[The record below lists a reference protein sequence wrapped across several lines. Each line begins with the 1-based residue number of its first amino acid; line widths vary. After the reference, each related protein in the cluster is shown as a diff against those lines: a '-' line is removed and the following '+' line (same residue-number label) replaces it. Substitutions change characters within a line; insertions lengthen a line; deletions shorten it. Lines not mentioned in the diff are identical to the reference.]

1 MLIVRLLN
9 NIIKGKNV
17 KINWQNGLWF
27 TLVIMVLQGCS
38 NAVMID
44 SDHQAGIDFSHYKA
58 YRWHDNSDA
67 ARSYHGNDILD
78 NRIRE
83 AIDLELSTKGYILKE
98 TGDVDFQVN
107 YSVTIKDKT
116 DVQSY
121 NNYGGPASGFS
132 MGYGRGHYRYGYS
145 LQYYNQPEVVTVHY
159 KEGTFIVDIVDPE
172 NKLVWRGS
180 AEGRLKK
187 NRSVEEKRT
196 GIKTV
201 VNKVLALFPP
211 EPHKH

>member
-1 MLIVRLLN
+1 MKR
-9 NIIKGKNV
+9 
-17 KINWQNGLWF
+17 NWINGLWF
-27 TLVIMVLQGCS
+27 ALVIMVLQGCS
-38 NAVMID
+38 NAITID
-44 SDHQAGIDFSHYKA
+44 SDHQAGIDFSQYKA

-78 NRIRE
+78 KRIRE
-83 AIDLELSTKGYILKE
+83 AIDLELLTKGYMLKE
-98 TGDVDFQVN
+98 TGEVDFQVN
-107 YSVTIKDKT
+107 YSVTITAKT

-121 NNYGGPASGFS
+121 NNYSGPASGFS

-145 LQYYNQPEVVTVHY
+145 MQSYNEPEVRTVHY

-180 AEGRLKK
+180 AEARLKK
-187 NRSVEEKRT
+187 NLSVEEKRA
-196 GIKTV
+196 GIKNV

-211 EPHKH
+211 EPQ